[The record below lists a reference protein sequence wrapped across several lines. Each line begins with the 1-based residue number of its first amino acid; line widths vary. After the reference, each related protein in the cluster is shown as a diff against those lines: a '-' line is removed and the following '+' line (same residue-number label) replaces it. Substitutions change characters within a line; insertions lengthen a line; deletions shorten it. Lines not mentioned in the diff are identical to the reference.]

1 MEGVQTFM
9 KTHYKEICVAAS
21 LGIAV
26 IAVFKKFTKNSKKS
40 YPRDT
45 VIHHTVPRG
54 PFAPSLTAFA
64 VKLETYLRM
73 AKVPYQNEY
82 DSGRNRSSK
91 GKITWIEYN
100 GEEVADSEFC
110 VKFINKTL
118 NIDLDKDFTDE
129 EKAIAYSFQKVA
141 EEYFYWTI
149 VLHRWV
155 YDEANE
161 LSKYVKIPWIFK
173 KLMKRVLGKQAHA
186 QGMGRHS
193 QKEVETIIVECFTN
207 FSNFLGKK
215 KFFLG
220 ERPCQSDCAI
230 FGILSQCYWNGFGSF
245 LEEEFKKF
253 ENLCGYCERMKAE
266 FWPDWDDCITHG
278 GTKKAIK

>member
-1 MEGVQTFM
+1 F
-9 KTHYKEICVAAS
+9 
-21 LGIAV
+21 
-26 IAVFKKFTKNSKKS
+26 FRKS

-45 VIHHTVPRG
+45 VIHHTIARG
-54 PFAPSLTAFA
+54 PFAPSITPFA

-91 GKITWIEYN
+91 GKVTWIEYN

-110 VKFINKTL
+110 IKFINKTL

-141 EEYFYWTI
+141 EEYFYWTL

-161 LSKYVKIPWIFK
+161 ISKYVKIPWILK
-173 KLMKRVLGKQAHA
+173 KLPKHFARKQAHA

-193 QKEVETIIVECFTN
+193 QKEVEIITVECLKN
-207 FSNFLGKK
+207 FSVFLGKK

-220 ERPCQSDCAI
+220 EKPCQSDCAI
-230 FGILSQCYWNGFGSF
+230 FGILSQCYWNGFGF
-245 LEEEFKKF
+245 LEQEFKKF

-278 GTKKAIK
+278 GTKKAVK